1 MGHRE
6 DLLAGAVRCLREKGY
21 AHTTA
26 RDIVAASG
34 TNLASIGY
42 HYGSTKALL
51 NAAVLAAMDDFGQ
64 QMAQAIGGLDAGAT
78 TLERFERFW
87 TRVIDSFRTSSQVW
101 LATFDI
107 FAVAQRDPDV
117 RAAVADGLED
127 GQDAL
132 GADAL
137 RRGPRRRAGPRDRLT
152 APGAG
157 QRRPGAVADRPGAGS
172 LARRA
177 RPGHAGDGGADRRG
191 QLAQLCWAAEIR
203 LSKTHGLFGPLP
215 PCSAL
220 GRPSGNVNEARVQT
234 QRVPDDE
241 HTFTG
246 SLSVTTVA
254 TGSIGPA
261 AQFGLQASSS

>member
-6 DLLAGAVRCLREKGY
+6 DLLEGAVRCLREKGY

-64 QMAQAIGGLDAGAT
+64 QMAQAIGDLDAGAT
-78 TLERFERFW
+78 TMERYERFW
-87 TRVIDSFRTSSQVW
+87 TRLIDSFRTSNQVW

-127 GQDAL
+127 GRMLWARTLYGVDP
-132 GADAL
+132 ADEQ
-137 RRGPRRRAGPRDRLT
+137 RAH
-152 APGAG
+152 AI
-157 QRRPGAVADRPGAGS
+157 GS
-172 LARRA
+172 LHQALVSGVLVQWLIDPERA
-177 RPGHAGDGGADRRG
+177 PSAAE
-191 QLAQLCWAAEIR
+191 LAQ
-203 LSKTHGLFGPLP
+203 
-215 PCSAL
+215 
-220 GRPSGNVNEARVQT
+220 
-234 QRVPDDE
+234 
-241 HTFTG
+241 
-246 SLSVTTVA
+246 
-254 TGSIGPA
+254 
-261 AQFGLQASSS
+261 GLQAIAELVT

>member
-64 QMAQAIGGLDAGAT
+64 QMAQAIGDLDASAT
-78 TLERFERFW
+78 TLERFEEFW

-117 RAAVADGLED
+117 RAAVAGGLED
-127 GQDAL
+127 GRMLWARTLYGVDP
-132 GADAL
+132 ADEQ
-137 RRGPRRRAGPRDRLT
+137 RAH
-152 APGAG
+152 AI
-157 QRRPGAVADRPGAGS
+157 GS
-172 LARRA
+172 LHQALVSGVLVQWLIDPERA
-177 RPGHAGDGGADRRG
+177 PSAAE
-191 QLAQLCWAAEIR
+191 LAQ
-203 LSKTHGLFGPLP
+203 
-215 PCSAL
+215 
-220 GRPSGNVNEARVQT
+220 
-234 QRVPDDE
+234 
-241 HTFTG
+241 
-246 SLSVTTVA
+246 
-254 TGSIGPA
+254 
-261 AQFGLQASSS
+261 GLQAIAELVTPG

>member
-6 DLLAGAVRCLREKGY
+6 DLLAGAVRCLQEKGY

-64 QMAQAIGGLDAGAT
+64 QMAQAIGDLDASAT
-78 TLERFERFW
+78 TLERFEEFW

-127 GQDAL
+127 ARTLWARLLYGVD
-132 GADAL
+132 GADEQ
-137 RRGPRRRAGPRDRLT
+137 RAR
-152 APGAG
+152 AI
-157 QRRPGAVADRPGAGS
+157 GS
-172 LARRA
+172 LHQALVSGVLVQWLIDPERA
-177 RPGHAGDGGADRRG
+177 PSAAE
-191 QLAQLCWAAEIR
+191 LAQ
-203 LSKTHGLFGPLP
+203 
-215 PCSAL
+215 
-220 GRPSGNVNEARVQT
+220 
-234 QRVPDDE
+234 
-241 HTFTG
+241 
-246 SLSVTTVA
+246 
-254 TGSIGPA
+254 
-261 AQFGLQASSS
+261 GLQAIAELITPV

>member
-51 NAAVLAAMDDFGQ
+51 NAAVLAAMDDFGL
-64 QMAQAIGGLDAGAT
+64 QMAQAIGDLDASAT
-78 TLERFERFW
+78 TLERFEEFW

-127 GQDAL
+127 GRMLWARLLYGVD
-132 GADAL
+132 GADEQ
-137 RRGPRRRAGPRDRLT
+137 RAR
-152 APGAG
+152 AI
-157 QRRPGAVADRPGAGS
+157 GS
-172 LARRA
+172 LHQALVSGVLVQWLIDPERA
-177 RPGHAGDGGADRRG
+177 PS
-191 QLAQLCWAAEIR
+191 AAE
-203 LSKTHGLFGPLP
+203 L
-215 PCSAL
+215 AL
-220 GRPSGNVNEARVQT
+220 
-234 QRVPDDE
+234 
-241 HTFTG
+241 
-246 SLSVTTVA
+246 
-254 TGSIGPA
+254 
-261 AQFGLQASSS
+261 GLQAIAELITPG